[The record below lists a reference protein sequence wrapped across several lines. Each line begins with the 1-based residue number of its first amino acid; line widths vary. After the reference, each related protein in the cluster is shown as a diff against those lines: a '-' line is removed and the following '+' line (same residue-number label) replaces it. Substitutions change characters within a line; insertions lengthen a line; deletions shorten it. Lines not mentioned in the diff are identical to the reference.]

1 MDKAMSDFKFK
12 AMSFIFKIRDIIS
25 PPQNILKEANIKS
38 GYSILDYGCGPGAY
52 TIIAAKIVG
61 ETGKVYALDIH
72 KLAIQQIQNLA
83 SKKGLSNIETICSDC
98 TTGLPENSIDVIIL
112 YDIFHMFSNPTEI
125 LEELHRI
132 LKQDGMLT
140 FTDPHLKEDKIIA
153 GMTNNNLFK
162 LSQKGN
168 KTHTY

>member
-1 MDKAMSDFKFK
+1 MSDFKFK

-72 KLAIQQIQNLA
+72 KLAI
-83 SKKGLSNIETICSDC
+83 
-98 TTGLPENSIDVIIL
+98 
-112 YDIFHMFSNPTEI
+112 
-125 LEELHRI
+125 
-132 LKQDGMLT
+132 
-140 FTDPHLKEDKIIA
+140 
-153 GMTNNNLFK
+153 
-162 LSQKGN
+162 
-168 KTHTY
+168 